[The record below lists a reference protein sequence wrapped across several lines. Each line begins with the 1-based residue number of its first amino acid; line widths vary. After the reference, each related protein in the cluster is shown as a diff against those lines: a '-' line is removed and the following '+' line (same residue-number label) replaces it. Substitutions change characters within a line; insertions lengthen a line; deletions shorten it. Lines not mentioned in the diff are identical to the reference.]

1 MKCRSCE
8 EVVPSKFAHAIQK
21 NECPLCGGEIMPAQ
35 LKTILSGLKDLIDQA
50 QRDEYMDEVK
60 DWLASNY
67 SLGVVN
73 KNVLAGVDGNSGE
86 AQNVKLSGPELYN
99 KFAAR
104 AGVPGAAGG
113 KPQPSLKSVVE
124 EIRGRDEPMNMDADD
139 VSEMEGLPQVEEV
152 GDGDH
157 NAIVE
162 AFSQG
167 NVGVGNTAA
176 ATTFNSERMR
186 KLKAQSAL
194 AGDGGGAFRRG

>member
-1 MKCRSCE
+1 MKCKSCN
-8 EVVPSKFAHAIQK
+8 EVVPSKFAHAIKQ

-35 LKTILSGLKDLIDQA
+35 LGIILAEMKNLLDMAQKDQ
-50 QRDEYMDEVK
+50 YMDEVK

-67 SLGVVN
+67 SLGAVN
-73 KNVLAGVDGNSGE
+73 KNNSDGVGGNPTEG
-86 AQNVKLSGPELYN
+86 NNKLTGPELYS

-104 AGVPGAAGG
+104 AGVPGAG

-124 EIRGRDEPMNMDADD
+124 EIKGRSEPVVVEADEA
-139 VSEMEGLPQVEEV
+139 SEMESQIQVEEA

-167 NVGVGNTAA
+167 AGVVNNTV
-176 ATTFNSERMR
+176 ATTFNSERMK

-194 AGDGGGAFRRG
+194 AGEGGGSFRRG